1 MALTLWHNPRCSK
14 SRQTLQLLRDKGL
27 EPDIRLYLTD
37 PPSLQELQ
45 TLLDQLNLT
54 AHDLVRKSEAV
65 FKEQGLKHADDVT
78 LTSAMAEHP
87 ILIERPILIAANKAA
102 IGRPPEAVLAIL

>member
-27 EPDIRLYLTD
+27 EPEIRLYLSD
-37 PPSLQELQ
+37 PPSVKELQ
-45 TLLDQLNLT
+45 TLLEQLNLS
-54 AHDLVRKSEAV
+54 AHDLARKSEAV
-65 FKEQGLKHADDVT
+65 FKEQGLKHADDAT
-78 LTSAMAEHP
+78 LISAMAANP
-87 ILIERPILIAANKAA
+87 ILIERPILIAATKAA

>member
-27 EPDIRLYLTD
+27 EPEIRLYLSD
-37 PPSLQELQ
+37 PPSVQELQ
-45 TLLDQLNLT
+45 TLLDQLNLS
-54 AHDLVRKSEAV
+54 AHDLARKSEAV
-65 FKEQGLKHADDVT
+65 FKEQSLKHADDAT
-78 LTSAMAEHP
+78 LIGAMAANP
-87 ILIERPILIAANKAA
+87 ILIERPILIAATKAA

>member
-14 SRQTLQLLRDKGL
+14 SRQTLQLLREHGF

-37 PPSLQELQ
+37 PPSVQELQ
-45 TLLDQLNLT
+45 ALLDQLALPARNL
-54 AHDLVRKSEAV
+54 AHNSEAI
-65 FKEQGLKHADDVT
+65 FKELSLKHADDTT
-78 LTSAMAEHP
+78 LINAMAEDP